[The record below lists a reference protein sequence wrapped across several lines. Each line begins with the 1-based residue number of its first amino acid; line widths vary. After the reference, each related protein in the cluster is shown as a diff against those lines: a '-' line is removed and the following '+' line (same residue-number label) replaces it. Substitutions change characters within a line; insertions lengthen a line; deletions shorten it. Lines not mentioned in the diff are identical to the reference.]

1 MTNTYYPFSEYLCIF
16 RYCMSISGGTVVKK
30 LPANP
35 GDAKDAGSIP
45 ESEDPHSL
53 GCKKLNT
60 AERLSIHTHLF
71 KYSI

>member
-1 MTNTYYPFSEYLCIF
+1 M
-16 RYCMSISGGTVVKK
+16 VKK

-53 GCKKLNT
+53 GCKSWTQLSAWAYTHIYLSTVYECKHTDTLT
-60 AERLSIHTHLF
+60 DARKKKILRERD
-71 KYSI
+71 